1 MSPHRSAIFLQH
13 SRSAAV
19 ISASG
24 TTHAITGSAENHTA
38 REKTATLINSFN
50 ITSLSTANSKT
61 QQAGKGF
68 IRLTGS
74 HRNYFAIG
82 GFEPSTTTDSILLET
97 REKALHGHS

>member
-19 ISASG
+19 ISALG
-24 TTHAITGSAENHTA
+24 TTHAITGNAANNTA
-38 REKTATLINSFN
+38 SEKTATLINSFN
-50 ITSLSTANSKT
+50 IASLSTADSKT

-74 HRNYFAIG
+74 HRNHFRRGEQKANMLRFCTWF
-82 GFEPSTTTDSILLET
+82 FEPAQL
-97 REKALHGHS
+97 R